1 MTLSSVSRNVPISFN
16 RKYNELTTSHLQIE
30 AFTPHGTTTMDKPG
44 HVPFVIMY
52 NPALRFFSSII
63 RKKIHILI
71 SSPVVI
77 TSFKAV
83 PIATYRR
90 TSNLSDFLVRDKI
103 RNLTHHNQ
111 PRGSYLRGK
120 NCFTYKY
127 CISGGQTSYKFHSTD
142 ETRPTT
148 HHNNCNS
155 RNVIYMVQCNSFL
168 QQYIGKTKRRL
179 KDRFNEHR
187 RPVDNPSDIS
197 KPTTVSEH
205 FLANDHSANDIT
217 RIPLELIKSNRD
229 SV

>member
-1 MTLSSVSRNVPISFN
+1 MFPSLSCTTQLFVSFRPLFAKKN
-16 RKYNELTTSHLQIE
+16 SHLNFI
-30 AFTPHGTTTMDKPG
+30 
-44 HVPFVIMY
+44 
-52 NPALRFFSSII
+52 
-63 RKKIHILI
+63 
-71 SSPVVI
+71 PVVI

-83 PIATYRR
+83 PIASYRR
-90 TSNLSDFLVRDKI
+90 TSNLSDFLFRAKL

-142 ETRPTT
+142 ETRLTT

-168 QQYIGKTKRRL
+168 QQYIGQTKRRL

-187 RPVDNPSDIS
+187 SQQPI
-197 KPTTVSEH
+197 
-205 FLANDHSANDIT
+205 
-217 RIPLELIKSNRD
+217 
-229 SV
+229 

>member
-30 AFTPHGTTTMDKPG
+30 ALTPHGTTTMDKPG

-90 TSNLSDFLVRDKI
+90 TSNLSDFLVRAKI

-120 NCFTYKY
+120 NCFTYKTAY
-127 CISGGQTSYKFHSTD
+127 LADKLHTNFTVQMKPDLPPITTTATPETSFTWYSATASYNSTSEKLND
-142 ETRPTT
+142 DLKTVSTNTADQLTT
-148 HHNNCNS
+148 HLISPNPPRSQN
-155 RNVIYMVQCNSFL
+155 IFL
-168 QQYIGKTKRRL
+168 
-179 KDRFNEHR
+179 
-187 RPVDNPSDIS
+187 PM
-197 KPTTVSEH
+197 
-205 FLANDHSANDIT
+205 IT
-217 RIPLELIKSNRD
+217 LLMTSH
-229 SV
+229 VFH

>member
-1 MTLSSVSRNVPISFN
+1 MALHNGQTRSCSLRYHLQPSSSFLFVHYSQ
-16 RKYNELTTSHLQIE
+16 KLSHLNFI
-30 AFTPHGTTTMDKPG
+30 PRC
-44 HVPFVIMY
+44 Y
-52 NPALRFFSSII
+52 NF
-63 RKKIHILI
+63 
-71 SSPVVI
+71 
-77 TSFKAV
+77 FKAV

-90 TSNLSDFLVRDKI
+90 TSNLSDFLVRANL

-127 CISGGQTSYKFHSTD
+127 SISGGQTSYKFHSTD

-168 QQYIGKTKRRL
+168 QQNIGETKRRL

-187 RPVDNPSDIS
+187 RPVDNPSNIS
-197 KPTTVSEH
+197 KSTTVSEH

-217 RIPLELIKSNRD
+217 RIPLELVKSNRD